1 MTVTGH
7 PPHQKREAMTSRQP
21 GTTPPL
27 VLPVALLVLAGLA
40 GLRGGVTAPRWDGP
54 LHGDAVA
61 VGLALEIVLGT
72 MLAFAIRRRA
82 AGARARTG
90 RVAPTS
96 PVADTL
102 RELPAYVLS
111 AGMIAVVV
119 TLLVGLHEHLF
130 SGPTGALL
138 IRAAGTAPATAP
150 GRHFRFH
157 LFAVHIHVA
166 VELLYGLLVLV
177 FLGAVVLRIGW
188 TRWFR
193 PSGPARAYHY
203 LGPEPQDLLEV
214 VESGRSALRAIDDA
228 RAAIIACYVAMEAS
242 LAEHGAARAI
252 ADTPDELLTRATAMG
267 IVRGT
272 AAARLTTLF
281 YEARFSSHP
290 LDRGHRDAAGQAIG
304 ELAGELAEAEAAGTQ
319 AARSRASRSG
329 ARA

>member
-1 MTVTGH
+1 
-7 PPHQKREAMTSRQP
+7 MTSRQP
-21 GTTPPL
+21 GPMPRWPPL
-27 VLPVALLVLAGLA
+27 VLPVALLILAGLT

-54 LHGDAVA
+54 LHGDAIA
-61 VGLALEIVLGT
+61 VGVALEIVLGT
-72 MLAFAIRRRA
+72 MLGFAIRRVVTRSR
-82 AGARARTG
+82 GRTARVGPA
-90 RVAPTS
+90 S

-102 RELPAYVLS
+102 RQVPAYVLG

-119 TLLVGLHEHLF
+119 TLIVGVHQHLF
-130 SGPTGALL
+130 SGPAGALL
-138 IRAAGTAPATAP
+138 LGHAAGAAPATAQA
-150 GRHFRFH
+150 RHFRLH
-157 LFAVHIHVA
+157 LFALHLHVA

-177 FLGAVVLRIGW
+177 FLGAVVLRVGW

-193 PSGPARAYHY
+193 PSGPARVYRY
-203 LGPEPQDLLEV
+203 LVPDSQDLLEV

-290 LDRGHRDAAGQAIG
+290 LDRGHRDAAGQALG
-304 ELAGELAEAEAAGTQ
+304 ELAAELAHAEAAGTGG
-319 AARSRASRSG
+319 RR
-329 ARA
+329 